1 MNKKILILGGSG
13 FIGKHLVRACIK
25 KKFVVSVLSRFKSKN
40 VEKKVK
46 YIYCDLKKNS
56 LIKKKLNSKQFD
68 YVVNLSGN
76 IDHSNKKDTY
86 LTHYIGCKNIVSFF
100 LKKKIERFIQIG
112 SCLEYGKSKS
122 PHNENHK
129 INYNNLKSTYSIAKL
144 KATNFCVNLYKK
156 KKFPVT
162 ILRLYQ
168 IYGPGQK
175 FDRLIPYIIKSCLE
189 KNNFD
194 CSNGLQKKD
203 FLYIDDLINVI
214 LNVLITKQAN
224 GKIINIGEGKPI
236 KIKSIIQL
244 IKKKI
249 KSGDPVFG
257 KIKLRK
263 DENKILFP
271 NINLAQKL
279 LRFRPTYS
287 LDHGL
292 NKTISYYKKVLK

>member
-13 FIGKHLVRACIK
+13 FIGNHLVRACIK
-25 KKFVVSVLSRFKSKN
+25 KKFDVCVLSRSKSKK

-46 YIYCDLKKNS
+46 YIYCDLKKNY
-56 LIKKKLNSKQFD
+56 LIKKKLNTKRFD

-100 LKKKIERFIQIG
+100 LKKKIVRFIQIG

-122 PHNENHK
+122 PHNENYK
-129 INYNNLKSTYSIAKL
+129 INYKNLKSTYSIAKL
-144 KATNFCVNLYKK
+144 KATNFCINLYKK

-175 FDRLIPYIIKSCLE
+175 FDRLIPYIIKSCLK

-214 LNVLITKQAN
+214 LNVLKTKQAN
-224 GKIINIGEGKPI
+224 GKIINIGEGKPT

-249 KSGDPVFG
+249 KFGNPVFG

-279 LRFRPTYS
+279 LGFRPINS
-287 LDHGL
+287 LDQGI
-292 NKTISYYKKVLK
+292 NKTIRYYKKVLK